1 MIIERVEVILIETPR
16 YYGHVS
22 SHVLVKVHVDD
33 GPVGLGE
40 ASDSHCGDVPALA
53 ATYNDLLKS
62 EDATRITAINEM
74 LVKQNEGKMSE
85 MTVASA

>member
-53 ATYNDLLKS
+53 ATYNDLLIIGS
-62 EDATRITAINEM
+62 ITARKI
-74 LVKQNEGKMSE
+74 LLCRYDS
-85 MTVASA
+85 